1 MISEVVEN
9 ISSSRE
15 EFLKGLSGDGRVSS
29 MELIDELEKLSP
41 EEIEKLVELIRS
53 GKLKQLTQTV

>member
-1 MISEVVEN
+1 MISKVVEN
-9 ISSSRE
+9 ISSSKE
-15 EFLKGLSGDGRVSS
+15 EFFRGLTGNGRVAS

-41 EEIEKLVELIRS
+41 EEVEKLVELIRS

>member
-1 MISEVVEN
+1 MISKVVED
-9 ISSSRE
+9 ISSSKE
-15 EFLKGLSGDGRVSS
+15 AFFKGLTGDGRVSS

-41 EEIEKLVELIRS
+41 EEVEKLVELIRS

>member
-1 MISEVVEN
+1 MISKVVED
-9 ISSSRE
+9 ISSSKE
-15 EFLKGLSGDGRVSS
+15 AFFKGLTGDGRVAS

-41 EEIEKLVELIRS
+41 EEVEKLVELIRS